1 MFGTFSDPMT
11 PVDLFTGRV
20 EGGGGVTKTDPR
32 KLDLRPKTRLSFG
45 DYENLMN
52 SPRTPDSRKT
62 MLHLSKT

>member
-20 EGGGGVTKTDPR
+20 GFTKTDPR
-32 KLDLRPKTRLSFG
+32 KLDLRPKTRLSFR
-45 DYENLMN
+45 DYENLIN